1 MSMLQNIKEKKK
13 KVNLLRGTELL
24 DYEIEVLD
32 GMYEKCPACDAIIE
46 ATTLQKNAK
55 VCIHCDYHMRLHIA
69 QRARLIFDKLEV
81 FHHIMISKAP
91 LNFPGY
97 KAKLG
102 HLTESLGVYDGVVCA
117 EAMLKHQS
125 VIAVIM
131 DPDFLMGSMGSV
143 VGEKIT
149 RAFERA
155 QKQRKP
161 LILFSA
167 SGGARMQEGMISL
180 MQMAK
185 TSGAVKR
192 FKDAGG
198 LYIVVMTDPTT
209 GGVSASF
216 ASLGDIILAEP
227 RALIGFAG
235 KRVIEQTIQQDL
247 PEGFQSS
254 EFLLERGYIDK
265 IVHRHD
271 LKETLSK
278 ILTMHG
284 VTS

>member
-1 MSMLQNIKEKKK
+1 MLQNIKEKKK
-13 KVNLLRGTELL
+13 KVNSLRSNELL
-24 DYEIEVLD
+24 DYEIEVID
-32 GMYEKCPACDAIIE
+32 GMYEKCPACE
-46 ATTLQKNAK
+46 ATIAASTLQKNAK
-55 VCIHCDYHMRLHIA
+55 VCVHCGYHMRLHIA
-69 QRARLIFDKLEV
+69 QRARLIFDKIEV
-81 FHHIMISKAP
+81 FHHIMTSKDP

-97 KAKLG
+97 KAKLD

-155 QKQRKP
+155 QKQKKP
-161 LILFSA
+161 VILFSA

-198 LYIVVMTDPTT
+198 LYIVIMTDPTT

-227 RALIGFAG
+227 KALIGFAG

-247 PEGFQSS
+247 PEGFQSA

-265 IVHRHD
+265 IVHRHE